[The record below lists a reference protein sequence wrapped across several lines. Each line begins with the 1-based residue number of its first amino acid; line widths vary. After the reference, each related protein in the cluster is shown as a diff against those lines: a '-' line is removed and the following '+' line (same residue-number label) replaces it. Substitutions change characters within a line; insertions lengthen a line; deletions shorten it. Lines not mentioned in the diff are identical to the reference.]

1 MDSTTL
7 ISLGFTGGTMAYRE
21 LWEKYL
27 ERSADAENMEEFQNA
42 IEMIA
47 DSAILTKKEKEQE
60 KRLEQLEQQ
69 SQLIRQRINAI
80 NQQQRR
86 VSNSSP

>member
-1 MDSTTL
+1 MGK
-7 ISLGFTGGTMAYRE
+7 I
-21 LWEKYL
+21 L
-27 ERSADAENMEEFQNA
+27 ERSADAENMEEFQSA

-47 DSAILTKKEKEQE
+47 DSAILTKKEKENE

-86 VSNSSP
+86 VTNSSP